1 MLSGWMKKIF
11 RSERLW
17 LWQLI
22 LGWAWVFPLVS
33 LTWGSDFD
41 ADGLPD
47 EWEAKHGLRTQGLTP
62 DIVGW
67 WQMDDASQNN
77 VADRTNHHLDGML
90 HDFASFPFVTGLFSN
105 ALEFTDHSYV
115 SFDPINDVLNVT
127 NFTISVWFRGS
138 PTGEKITLARWSD
151 HDANEWELAVNPNG
165 AVQLQFS
172 DSASNTQTV
181 SGGSEALV
189 VTDDQWHHLAGVYD
203 QASSHATVYIDG
215 LAEAS
220 ITIAHWAPSSVKS
233 FTFGK
238 SPLAAQSPTLHSSSS
253 PTPSPSS
260 FLLDEVRLYNIAL
273 SSNEIP
279 QLPATYDDP
288 DGDGL
293 SNLEKYQHETSPLVA
308 NTDGNG
314 ITNSQELTHGTD
326 STNPINQNITFY
338 VNNTMGSD
346 GYDGFSPTINN
357 GHGPKRTITKTIE
370 EASNGDTIE
379 IAPGSYSE
387 TKFVTTGMKNLTL
400 KPNGLT
406 IF

>member
-1 MLSGWMKKIF
+1 MLSTNWMKKIF
-11 RSERLW
+11 KLERLW
-17 LWQLI
+17 LRQLI

-33 LTWGSDFD
+33 FTWGSDFD
-41 ADGLPD
+41 ADGLQD
-47 EWEAKHGLRTQGLTP
+47 EWEAKYGLRTQGLTP

-67 WQMDDASQNN
+67 WQMDDTSQNN

-115 SFDPINDVLNVT
+115 SFNPINDVLNVT

-151 HDANEWELAVNPNG
+151 HDTNEWELAVNPNG
-165 AVQLQFS
+165 VVQLQFS

-181 SGGSEALV
+181 SGGSGALV
-189 VTDDQWHHLAGVYD
+189 VTDDQWHHFAGVYD
-203 QASSHATVYIDG
+203 QASSHATVYVDG

-220 ITIAHWAPSSVKS
+220 TTIAHWAPSSVKS

-238 SPLAAQSPTLHSSSS
+238 LPLAAQSSTLHPSSSL
-253 PTPSPSS
+253 TPSPSS

-288 DGDGL
+288 DGDG
-293 SNLEKYQHETSPLVA
+293 SNLEKYQRRINPLVT
-308 NTDGNG
+308 NTDKNK
-314 ITNSQELTHGTD
+314 ITDSREPTHGTD
-326 STNPINQNITFY
+326 STNPASQNITFY
-338 VNNTMGSD
+338 VNNTVGSD
-346 GYDGFSPTINN
+346 GYDGFSPTISN
-357 GHGPKRTITKTIE
+357 GHGPKRTIAGAIE

-387 TKFVTTGMKNLTL
+387 TKLVTGPKSLTL